1 MTVNQVPFTAKTYV
15 ICERMFVAGIRTHF
29 VRRLSDTEFVARH
42 CEMIPI
48 EFVTRRVATGS
59 FLRRNPG
66 VNEGYRFTPPKLEFF
81 YKVVNNCCQSICE
94 HKLLMFM
101 SRSQSI
107 CGWTVLSL
115 TNTFVTVVVLVL
127 LYCVIIPQHQKH
139 LIVHCSLQ
147 PRSAQPCIPPGSLN
161 RVPASAGVKAGKSP
175 LPGGR

>member
-1 MTVNQVPFTAKTYV
+1 MTVNYVPLPFIAKMCV

-81 YKVVNNCCQSICE
+81 YKVVNKY
-94 HKLLMFM
+94 H
-101 SRSQSI
+101 
-107 CGWTVLSL
+107 
-115 TNTFVTVVVLVL
+115 
-127 LYCVIIPQHQKH
+127 
-139 LIVHCSLQ
+139 
-147 PRSAQPCIPPGSLN
+147 
-161 RVPASAGVKAGKSP
+161 
-175 LPGGR
+175 